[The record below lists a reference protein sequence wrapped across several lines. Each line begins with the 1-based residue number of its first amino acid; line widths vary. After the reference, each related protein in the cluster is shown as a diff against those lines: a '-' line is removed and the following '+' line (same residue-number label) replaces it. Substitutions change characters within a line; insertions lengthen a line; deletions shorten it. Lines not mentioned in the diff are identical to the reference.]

1 MPKKKEEKEEKVT
14 RVGVPP
20 VGEAYQD
27 MLEAKGVEDDV
38 AKRERRKGEKEHW
51 HLEHEKI
58 KDYEGRVIVEVN
70 QEISEDLASAIQ
82 AAGIE
87 RVKIRSVLTCESRRG
102 ACVPRNPSVPTT
114 NPWAPSRVARAKA
127 PSSCSERSTSATMSW
142 SLSCAAACRTASV
155 YAPPPLAPK

>member
-58 KDYEGRVIVEVN
+58 KDYEKQLPPAERR
-70 QEISEDLASAIQ
+70 ISE
-82 AAGIE
+82 E
-87 RVKIRSVLTCESRRG
+87 R
-102 ACVPRNPSVPTT
+102 
-114 NPWAPSRVARAKA
+114 
-127 PSSCSERSTSATMSW
+127 
-142 SLSCAAACRTASV
+142 
-155 YAPPPLAPK
+155 PPFKKK